1 MAKKTEDVLDINES
15 INKVETFIEN
25 NKKSLMIIGGAIV
38 AVLAGYLLYTNF
50 WLKPQEVK
58 AQAAIFPA
66 QFNFRNDSIDLAING
81 KGAIMGFKQIAS
93 EYGST
98 KTGNLAHYYL
108 GMCYMKK
115 GQWQDAINALKDYD
129 AEDDVTGALA
139 LGAIGDANMELG
151 NKDVALDFYKKATS
165 WDNNSFT
172 APYFLKKQG
181 FTYESKGDFKAAID
195 AYTKIQTGY
204 SKSEEARDIEKFITR
219 ANAKAGN

>member
-15 INKVETFIEN
+15 INKAETFIEN
-25 NKKSLMIIGGAIV
+25 NKKSLIIIVIAIV
-38 AVLAGYLLYTNF
+38 VVLAGYLAYTNF
-50 WLKPQEVK
+50 WLKPQELK
-58 AQAAIFPA
+58 AQSAIFPA
-66 QFNFRNDSIDLAING
+66 QFHFKNDSTDLAING
-81 KGAIMGFKQIAS
+81 KGTTMGFKQIAA

-98 KTGNLAHYYL
+98 KSGNLAHYYL

-115 GQWQDAINALKDYD
+115 GQWQEAIDALMDYD

-139 LGAIGDANMELG
+139 LGAIGDAYSELG
-151 NKDVALDFYKKATS
+151 NKDEALNYYKKATA

-181 FTYESKGDFKAAID
+181 FAFESKGDFKSAVD
-195 AYTKIQTGY
+195 VYTKIQTGY
-204 SKSEEARDIEKFITR
+204 SKSDEARDIEKYITR